1 MPHHKSTIKRL
12 RSDAVRR
19 ERNRQVKSTVRSAVR
34 NLKTAS
40 TPEETTEA
48 YRSFTSTIDK
58 AVKKGVY
65 KKKTASRMK
74 SRLSKTTK
82 PAS

>member
-19 ERNRQVKSTVRSAVR
+19 ERNRQIKTSLRSAAKRV
-34 NLKTAS
+34 KTAS
-40 TPEETTEA
+40 SPEEATEA
-48 YRSFTSTIDK
+48 HRAFTSTVDR

-74 SRLSKTTK
+74 SRLSKHTK
-82 PAS
+82 PAE

>member
-1 MPHHKSTIKRL
+1 MPQHKSPAKRL

-19 ERNRQVKSTVRSAVR
+19 DRNRQAKSAVR
-34 NLKTAS
+34 TAAHKVVTAS
-40 TPEETTEA
+40 NPEETGEA
-48 YRSFTSTIDK
+48 YRQFTSTVDK

-65 KKKTASRMK
+65 HRKTAARMK
-74 SRLSKTTK
+74 SGLSKHTK